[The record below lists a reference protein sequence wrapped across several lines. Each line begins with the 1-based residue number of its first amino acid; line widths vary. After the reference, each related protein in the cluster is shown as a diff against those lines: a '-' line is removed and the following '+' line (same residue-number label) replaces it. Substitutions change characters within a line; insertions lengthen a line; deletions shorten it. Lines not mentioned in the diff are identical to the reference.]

1 MPAAPT
7 VSIPTVSIALPVAA
21 APLARVPLGDLLT
34 AGGDSRLR
42 VDPASGLNAY
52 GCSPTPRPWAIT
64 FASTTATSISDY
76 AFDAAEA
83 CRRRM
88 VDAAD
93 GAVVAWQRESVAIKQ
108 AILDHYGLDA
118 RRATVVL
125 TPSGTDGELCALAIH
140 RLGRADAPTTNLLI
154 APEETGT
161 GVVLAAAGCHFA
173 DITAHGIPVAKG
185 TQVAG
190 LGDGVTIASVAIRS
204 RDGAVRPV
212 EAVDDEVARVATAA
226 VGAGRRVLLHILDLS
241 KTGLLAPSRACVAQL
256 QRRHGTAIDVL
267 VDACQARL
275 SAASLRAYLA
285 AGCMVLL
292 TGSKFFTGP
301 PFAGALLLPPA
312 VAARLGHG
320 ARLPS
325 GLAAYASRLEWP
337 DAAADDLPIGVN
349 HGLLLRW
356 VAALAEMQAFAAVPP
371 ALCRHVLESFGRA
384 IVASIAA
391 NPDLMLH
398 AVPPPVRADDGW
410 DALPTVWSFS
420 VRGRDGGL
428 LDLAALR
435 GLYRGLNRDLSAE
448 LDGADRA
455 LAARCCHIGQPVA
468 LAATGGNVIGALRLA
483 AGARLV
489 SGVFGD
495 AALGPDPAARLARE
509 IADALLALDKI
520 SLMLRHR
527 TRLAPD
533 F

>member
-1 MPAAPT
+1 MLAVPT
-7 VSIPTVSIALPVAA
+7 ASSELPVDP
-21 APLARVPLGDLLT
+21 APLDRVTLADLLT

-42 VDPASGLNAY
+42 VDSASGLNAY

-64 FASTTATSISDY
+64 FASTTATSISEY
-76 AFDAAEA
+76 AYAAA
-83 CRRRM
+83 DSCRRRV

-93 GAVVAWQRESVAIKQ
+93 GAAAAWRRESAAVKQ

-118 RRATVVL
+118 RAAIVL
-125 TPSGTDGELCALAIH
+125 TPSGTDGELCALAVH

-161 GVVLAAAGCHFA
+161 GVALAAAGRHFA

-190 LGDGVTIASVAIRS
+190 LGDRVTVASVAIRS
-204 RDGAVRPV
+204 PDGAVRPLAAIDD
-212 EAVDDEVARVATAA
+212 AVAQIAGQA

-241 KTGLLAPSRACVAQL
+241 KTGLLAPSRACVEQL
-256 QRRHGTAIDVL
+256 QRRHGAAIDVL

-275 SAASLRAYLA
+275 SAASLQAYLA
-285 AGCMVLL
+285 AGCMVLI

-320 ARLPS
+320 ARLPA

-337 DAAADDLPIGVN
+337 DSVADDLPIAVN
-349 HGLLLRW
+349 HGVLLRW

-371 ALCRHVLESFGRA
+371 ALCRHVIESFGRA

-398 AVPPPVRADDGW
+398 AVPRPARADDGW

-420 VRGRDGGL
+420 VRARDGSL

-448 LDGADRA
+448 IAGADRA

-468 LAATGGNVIGALRLA
+468 LAPADGSAIGALRLA

-489 SGVFGD
+489 SGVLDD

-527 TRLAPD
+527 DRLAPD
-533 F
+533 L